1 MGTLFSRFRKSFST
15 LWVGVAAQLST
26 STSSETVSSS
36 AKLSPPL
43 MKKMADLLLE
53 NERLKE
59 ELRLIELERDC
70 EHDV

>member
-1 MGTLFSRFRKSFST
+1 L
-15 LWVGVAAQLST
+15 
-26 STSSETVSSS
+26 TSSETDSSYG
-36 AKLSPPL
+36 KLSL
-43 MKKMADLLLE
+43 SMMKTLTTLLLE

>member
-1 MGTLFSRFRKSFST
+1 
-15 LWVGVAAQLST
+15 
-26 STSSETVSSS
+26 
-36 AKLSPPL
+36 

-53 NERLKE
+53 NESLRE

>member
-1 MGTLFSRFRKSFST
+1 MGTLFSTFRKSFSKHWAG
-15 LWVGVAAQLST
+15 LQGQLST
-26 STSSETVSSS
+26 LTSSETDSSYG
-36 AKLSPPL
+36 KLSL
-43 MKKMADLLLE
+43 SMMKTLTTLLLE